1 MYLYFTAALLVVCA
15 GLARILQGS
24 WAAPGAFYALVWVV
38 AAVPAVIVL
47 PHDVS
52 PTAMLFVASFV
63 IAVLVG
69 SQLGGCAGL
78 HPQSEG
84 AAHGDANEGLAVPPT
99 HTLLTT
105 TAILLGLC
113 GIAATVGYVW
123 GAGYSLRDLSRSGTW
138 IRMAVHYSIARYHGG
153 YQTPIVVNLLTA
165 ADYAG
170 AIVAGVA
177 LAMPGGALRR
187 VAVSLPVIGGV
198 LITIATTAKAAML
211 IAIISAFAGWLSV
224 RVSAREATRQ
234 RRRSWKRLFVVGTI
248 VFGGATLVFVSLML
262 RYGPGGA
269 SQAVILQRI
278 GGYAFG
284 QMAALSA
291 WLHTLDWSA
300 LTPRWG
306 EMTFSGLAAVFHIHS
321 RIPGLYDTIDLNGW
335 AAQTN
340 VFTALR
346 GLVMDFGLVGA
357 WGAVALVGAIGG
369 RCYERLRGGMASA
382 GSFMGLIV
390 FYIFSGWNP
399 VVSIFDYNVCL
410 VGIVVAA
417 VVVAIARREI
427 SAEITRTLRVSRLS
441 RPSGT
446 APT

>member
-1 MYLYFTAALLVVCA
+1 MYLYLATVVLIVCA
-15 GLARILQGS
+15 GFARMLQGS
-24 WAAPGAFYALVWVV
+24 WAAPGAFYAMVWVV

-52 PTAMLFVASFV
+52 PTAMMLVASFV

-78 HPQSEG
+78 GPRSQG
-84 AAHGDANEGLAVPPT
+84 AAHGAANEGPGVPPK
-99 HTLLTT
+99 HALLTMAT
-105 TAILLGLC
+105 ILLGLC
-113 GIAATVGYVW
+113 GIGATIGYVW

-138 IRMAVHYSIARYHGG
+138 IRIAVHYSIARYHGG
-153 YQTPIVVNLLTA
+153 YQTPIVLNLLTA

-177 LAMPGGALRR
+177 LAMPGGALKR

-198 LITIATTAKAAML
+198 LITIATTAKAPML

-224 RVSAREATRQ
+224 RVSARGATRQ

-248 VFGGATLVFVSLML
+248 VFGGAALVFVSLML

-291 WLHTLDWSA
+291 WLYTLDWSA

-306 EMTFSGLAAVFHIHS
+306 EMTFSGLVAALHIHS

-357 WGAVALVGAIGG
+357 WGAAVLVGAIGG

-390 FYIFSGWNP
+390 FYIFSAWNP

-410 VGIVVAA
+410 AGIVVAS
-417 VVVAIARREI
+417 VVVAAASREI
-427 SAEITRTLRVSRLS
+427 SAQTTQTLGAAR
-441 RPSGT
+441 
-446 APT
+446 A